1 MGILRK
7 KNWWQTIMH
16 SYITAGVLL
25 ALCVGLSFSVYDRYV
40 IEREVSSR
48 LSEKETELKEVT
60 ERKTF
65 LEEKVEYL
73 NGEQGVEAEIRKHF
87 DVAKEGEQ
95 VIVLVE
101 NEPANQGGTTTAKS
115 EGGASFWSRFLP
127 W

>member
-1 MGILRK
+1 
-7 KNWWQTIMH
+7 MH

-25 ALCVGLSFSVYDRYV
+25 ALCVGLSLSVYDRYV
-40 IEREVSSR
+40 IEREVSGR
-48 LSEKETELKEVT
+48 LSEKEMEREEVT
-60 ERKTF
+60 NRKAS

-95 VIVLVE
+95 VVVLVE
-101 NEPANQGGTTTAKS
+101 NDRDEQATSSLKNS
-115 EGGASFWSRFLP
+115 ESKGSFWSRFLP

>member
-1 MGILRK
+1 
-7 KNWWQTIMH
+7 MH

-48 LSEKETELKEVT
+48 LSEKEAEQKEVT
-60 ERKTF
+60 NRRAS

-73 NGEQGVEAEIRKHF
+73 SEDSGVEAEIRQHF
-87 DVAKEGEQ
+87 DVAREGEQ
-95 VIVLVE
+95 VVVLVE
-101 NEPANQGGTTTAKS
+101 NDRDEQATSSLKNS
-115 EGGASFWSRFLP
+115 ESGASFWSRFLP